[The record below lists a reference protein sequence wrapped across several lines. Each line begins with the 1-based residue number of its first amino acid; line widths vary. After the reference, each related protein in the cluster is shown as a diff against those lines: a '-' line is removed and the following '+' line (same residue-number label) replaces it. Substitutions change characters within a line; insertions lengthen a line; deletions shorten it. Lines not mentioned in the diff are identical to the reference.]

1 MRIYAVGDH
10 LQNPAIRAAA
20 AEAGAEIRFL
30 DSRKAAREAVTE
42 DYDVLLADCDHG
54 DKEPLANTGLCAHAR
69 FRVPLCPANAA
80 AGIGNLS
87 PEDMTDLNA
96 WFAYGGPE
104 NLRNAFARLRQL
116 VRGERSPL
124 PPPAAVPLDAVF
136 LPDGRLLPDLAAW
149 EKTEENRFPRRVGM
163 LSYRSRWSDG
173 DLALEN
179 AIIRSLNRRGIG
191 VVAAFTD
198 GSPDPELG
206 TLTFEQAVDRFFCKN
221 GRPVIGAFLNFQF
234 FGAKGGNGE
243 DMFQRAAD
251 CFRKLDVPVIRP
263 VGLTRK
269 GEEFYRSTQRPYAGD
284 LPTNFIVPEY
294 QGMIEPIHVSCSDA
308 GNHRVPD
315 PERVERLCGRIAAW
329 LRLRET
335 PNRSKRVAI
344 LLHNAPCSGVE
355 ATLGMATDLDAFS
368 SAAALLRRLSREGYA
383 VADLPA
389 DGEAL
394 KRQIMEKK
402 AYSDFRWTSAEDID
416 ASGGAMYRMERGEYA
431 AYYDRLLTPAAR
443 RETEAHWGPPPGEA
457 MVVNG
462 KLLITGISFG
472 NVLVMV
478 QPKRGCYGAKC
489 TGEVCRILQDPAC
502 PPSHQYLAAYWY
514 LQHNWRAD
522 AVIHLGT
529 HGSLEYLPGKQ
540 SGLSRDCFPDIA
552 LGDLID
558 LYPYNAAVAAQ
569 ALIARRRAY
578 AVTLSYLPAP
588 DKGLDPAQRRLGRL
602 ISQYFAAQD
611 QANSQLPDIRRAIEE
626 AAKASPA
633 AGAVFSREPEFDEAL
648 RQLREL
654 LARAEESRRGASRR
668 TFGEA
673 PDRDWVRDYI
683 TQVWLA
689 DPSAAVLWR
698 EFDDPLERGDRM
710 ASFID
715 AALDAP
721 ERLSDPDL
729 EALAE
734 DARTIAAGL
743 AAAGEEAEALLRALS
758 GRYVSPSPCGDGSWN
773 GREILPTGRNL
784 HGAEQDRV
792 PTEFAYRRGAEAAE
806 ALLAKY
812 KAETGVL
819 PEKAALNMTSLDVA
833 RSGGEQLGQF
843 LALMGVKPVWNLSGR
858 VEGLECIPLRELG
871 RPRVDVTARI
881 SSIMRDA
888 WPQLL
893 TLMDRAVQLAAAQPE
908 PAELNHV
915 RANSASIAALGEE
928 GTGRIFGGQ
937 PGTYTS
943 AVGLA
948 LKASAWKDEADLA
961 KYFIDSSSYLYG
973 ENKEGV
979 RAPRSFAANVRQ
991 VELTADVTASR
1002 KTDGGASSYSARV
1015 QGGYQLAA
1023 RALGS
1028 KRKLRQYMGETG
1040 SDGSLRVVPMADH
1053 VTRAIRDTLLND
1065 VWLEQVQ
1072 AQGYAGASE
1081 LMGRIQ
1087 NLFDTQC
1094 VLESLTP
1101 ELLDGVAERILLDED
1116 QCRWFREVNP
1126 YALEESG
1133 RRFLELHQRGKW
1145 KGDPEILR
1153 RLQGAYLRAEGEL
1166 EEGTSGLGEI
1176 QAGNV
1181 EIVDSSRVEDWAS
1194 RLKETEELLKHE

>member
-10 LQNPAIRAAA
+10 LQTPAIRRA
-20 AEAGAEIRFL
+20 AEEADSEIRFI
-30 DSRKAAREAVTE
+30 DSRTAAREAASE

-54 DKEPLANTGLCAHAR
+54 DKEPLSNPGLCARAR

-80 AGIGNLS
+80 AGIGNVS
-87 PEDMTDLNA
+87 AEDVTNLNA
-96 WFAYGGPE
+96 WFAYGGPD

-116 VRGERSPL
+116 VRGESSPL
-124 PPPAAVPLDAVF
+124 PPPVPVPLDAVF

-149 EKTEENRFPRRVGM
+149 EKTKENRFPRRVGM

-206 TLTFEQAVDRFFCKN
+206 TLTFEQAVDRFFCRE
-221 GRPVIGAFLNFQF
+221 GEPAIDLFINFQF
-234 FGAKGGNGE
+234 FGAKGGDGE

-251 CFRKLDVPVIRP
+251 CFRRLDVPVVRP
-263 VGLTRK
+263 AGLSRK
-269 GEEFYRSTQRPYAGD
+269 GEEFYNSTQRPYAGD

-294 QGMIEPIHVSCSDA
+294 QGMIEPIHVSCADA
-308 GNHRVPD
+308 EDHRVPD
-315 PERVERLCGRIAAW
+315 PERVERLCARIDAW
-329 LRLRET
+329 LRLREK
-335 PNRSKRVAI
+335 PNREKRVAI

-368 SAAALLRRLSREGYA
+368 SAAALLRRLSDEGYA
-383 VADLPA
+383 VSDLPA
-389 DGEAL
+389 DGEDL
-394 KRQIMEKK
+394 KKRIREKK

-416 ASGGAMYRMERGEYA
+416 ACGGAMYHMEPSEYA
-431 AYYDRLLTPAAR
+431 GYYDRLLTAKAKA
-443 RETEAHWGPPPGEA
+443 EMEAHWGPPPGEA
-457 MVVNG
+457 MTVNG
-462 KLLITGISFG
+462 RLLITGIPFG

-478 QPKRGCYGAKC
+478 QPKRGCWGAKC

-502 PPSHQYLAAYWY
+502 PPSHQYLATYWY
-514 LQHNWRAD
+514 LQHNWGAD

-540 SGLSRDCFPDIA
+540 SGLSRNCFPDIA

-558 LYPYNAAVAAQ
+558 LYPYNAGVAAQ

-578 AVTLSYLPAP
+578 ALTVSYLPAP
-588 DKGLDPAQRRLGRL
+588 DKGLDPDQRRLGRL
-602 ISQYFAAQD
+602 IGQYFAAQE
-611 QANSQLPDIRRAIEE
+611 QASPQLPDIRRAIEAAAE
-626 AAKASPA
+626 ASSA
-633 AGAVFSREPEFDEAL
+633 ARAVFSREPDFEEAL
-648 RQLREL
+648 RQLRAL
-654 LARAEESRRGASRR
+654 LSRAEESRRGGSRR
-668 TFGEA
+668 AFGA
-673 PDRDWVRDYI
+673 KPDREWVRDYI
-683 TQVWLA
+683 AQVWMA
-689 DPSAAVLWR
+689 DPEIASFWQGIA
-698 EFDDPLERGDRM
+698 DPLERGERM
-710 ASFID
+710 AAFID
-715 AALDAP
+715 TALDEP
-721 ERLSDPDL
+721 EHVSDPHL
-729 EALAE
+729 EALAV
-734 DARTIAAGL
+734 DARAIAAGL
-743 AAAGEEAEALLRALS
+743 AAAEGETEALLQALS
-758 GRYVSPSPCGDGSWN
+758 GRYISPGPCGDGSWN

-806 ALLAKY
+806 ALLEKY
-812 KAETGVL
+812 RSETGAL
-819 PEKAALNMTSLDVA
+819 PEKVALNMTSLDVA

-843 LALMGVKPVWNLSGR
+843 LALMGIRPVWSASGR
-858 VEGLECIPLRELG
+858 VEGLVCIPLSELR

-881 SSIMRDA
+881 SSVMRDA

-893 TLMDRAVQLAAAQPE
+893 TLMDRAVQLAAAQAE
-908 PAELNHV
+908 PAEQNRV

-948 LKASAWKDEADLA
+948 LKASAWKDEGDLA

-973 ENKEGV
+973 ENKAGV

-991 VELTADVTASR
+991 VDLTADVTASR
-1002 KTDGGASSYSARV
+1002 RSDGGASSYSARV
-1015 QGGYQLAA
+1015 QGGYRLAA
-1023 RALGS
+1023 KALGS
-1028 KRKLRQYMGETG
+1028 KRKLRQYMGETAA
-1040 SDGSLRVVPMADH
+1040 DGSLRVVPLSDH
-1053 VTRAIRDTLLND
+1053 VSGAIRDTLLND

-1081 LMGRIQ
+1081 LMSRIQ
-1087 NLFDTQC
+1087 NIFDTQC
-1094 VLESLTP
+1094 VLENLDAG
-1101 ELLDGVAERILLDED
+1101 LLDDVAKRILLDD
-1116 QCRWFREVNP
+1116 DMAAWFREVNP

-1133 RRFLELHQRGKW
+1133 RRFLELRQRGKW
-1145 KGDPEILR
+1145 NGDPEVLH
-1153 RLQGAYLRAEGEL
+1153 RLQRAYLRAEGDL
-1166 EEGTSGLGEI
+1166 EDGTSGLGEI

-1181 EIVDSSRVEDWAS
+1181 EIVDPARVERWEA
-1194 RLKETEELLKHE
+1194 RLKETEELLGHD

>member
-10 LQNPAIRAAA
+10 LMTPAIRSAA
-20 AEAGAEIRFL
+20 AEAGAEIRFVT
-30 DSRKAAREAVTE
+30 SRLAAGEVVTE
-42 DYDVLLADCDHG
+42 AYDVLLADCDHG
-54 DKEPLANTGLCAHAR
+54 DKEPLRNPGLCARAR

-80 AGIGNLS
+80 AGIGNVS
-87 PEDMTDLNA
+87 AKDAADLNA

-104 NLRNAFARLRQL
+104 NLKNAFARLGQL
-116 VRGERSPL
+116 ARGESAPL
-124 PPPAAVPLDAVF
+124 PSPAPVPLDAVF
-136 LPDGRLLPDLAAW
+136 LPDGRLLPDCSAW
-149 EKTEENRFPRRVGM
+149 EASEENRYPRRVGM

-179 AIIRSLNRRGIG
+179 AIIRGLNRRGIG
-191 VVAAFTD
+191 VIAAFTD

-206 TLTFEQAVDRFFCKN
+206 TLTFEQAVERFFCKD
-221 GRPVIGAFLNFQF
+221 GRPAIEAFINFQF

-251 CFRKLDVPVIRP
+251 CFRRLDVPVIRP
-263 VGLTRK
+263 VGLSRK
-269 GEEFYRSTQRPYAGD
+269 GEEFYKSSPRPYAGD

-294 QGMIEPIHVSCSDA
+294 QGMIEPIHVSCA
-308 GNHRVPD
+308 GAGDRRLPD
-315 PERVERLCGRIAAW
+315 PERVERLCARTAAW
-329 LRLRET
+329 LRLREL
-335 PNRSKRVAI
+335 PNRDKRVAI

-368 SAAALLRRLSREGYA
+368 GAAALLQRLSREGYA
-383 VADLPA
+383 VTELPA
-389 DGEAL
+389 DGEEL
-394 KRQIMEKK
+394 KRRIMEKK

-416 ASGGAMYRMERGEYA
+416 ASGGAMYRMEPEEYA
-431 AYYDRLLTPAAR
+431 GYYDRLLTPAAK
-443 RETEAHWGPPPGEA
+443 RETETHWGPPPGEA
-457 MVVNG
+457 MVVG
-462 KLLITGISFG
+462 GRLLITGLSFG

-502 PPSHQYLAAYWY
+502 PPSHQYLATYWY

-558 LYPYNAAVAAQ
+558 LYPYNASVAAQ

-602 ISQYFAAQD
+602 IDRYFAAREQD
-611 QANSQLPDIRRAIEE
+611 SPQLPDIRRAIEE
-626 AAKASPA
+626 AAKDSPA
-633 AGAVFSREPEFDEAL
+633 ARGVLAREPEPEEGL
-648 RQLREL
+648 RQLRSL
-654 LARAEESRRGASRR
+654 LARTEESRRGGARR
-668 TFGEA
+668 ALGA
-673 PDRDWVRDYI
+673 VPDRDWVRDYI
-683 TQVWLA
+683 AQVWLS
-689 DPSAAVLWR
+689 DPDAAALWGSSA
-698 EFDDPLERGDRM
+698 DPLERGERM
-710 ASFID
+710 AEFID
-715 AALDAP
+715 AALDEP
-721 ERLSDPDL
+721 ERRSDPAL

-734 DARTIAAGL
+734 DARAIAAGL
-743 AAAGEEAEALLRALS
+743 AAAGEETEALLRALS
-758 GRYVSPSPCGDGSWN
+758 GRFISPSPCGDGSRN

-806 ALLAKY
+806 ALLEKY
-812 KAETGVL
+812 RAETGVL

-843 LALMGVKPVWNLSGR
+843 LALMGIRPVWDPSGR
-858 VEGLECIPLRELG
+858 VEGLACIPLAELG

-881 SSIMRDA
+881 SSVMRDA

-893 TLMDRAVQLAAAQPE
+893 ALMDRAVQLAAAQPE
-908 PAELNHV
+908 PEEQNFV
-915 RANSASIAALGEE
+915 RRNSKAIASLGEE

-948 LKASAWKDEADLA
+948 LKASAWKDETDLA
-961 KYFIDSSSYLYG
+961 RYFIDSSSYLYG
-973 ENKEGV
+973 EGKEGV
-979 RAPRSFAANVRQ
+979 RAPGAFAANVRQ
-991 VELTADVTASR
+991 VDLTADTAASR
-1002 KTDGGASSYSARV
+1002 RTDGGASSYSARV

-1028 KRKLRQYMGETG
+1028 RRRLRQYMGETG

-1053 VTRAIRDTLLND
+1053 VTQAIRDTLLND
-1065 VWLEQVQ
+1065 IWLEQVQ
-1072 AQGYAGASE
+1072 SQGYAGASE
-1081 LMGRIQ
+1081 LMSRIQ

-1094 VLESLTP
+1094 VLENLTP
-1101 ELLDGVAERILLDED
+1101 ELLDSVAERILLDED
-1116 QCRWFREVNP
+1116 RVRWFRETNP

-1133 RRFLELHQRGKW
+1133 RRFLELHRRGKW
-1145 KGDPEILR
+1145 KGDPGILR
-1153 RLQGAYLRAEGEL
+1153 RLQSAYLRAEGDL
-1166 EEGTSGLGEI
+1166 EDGVAGLGEI

-1181 EIVDSSRVEDWAS
+1181 EIVDSARVESWAE
-1194 RLKETEELLKHE
+1194 RLRETEDLLKHD

>member
-10 LQNPAIRAAA
+10 LHTPAIRGAA

-30 DSRKAAREAVTE
+30 TSREAARAAVAE

-54 DKEPLANTGLCAHAR
+54 DKAPLNNPGLCVHAR

-80 AGIGNLS
+80 AGIGNVS
-87 PEDMTDLNA
+87 AEDVKELNA

-104 NLRNAFARLRQL
+104 NLKNAFARLSQL
-116 VRGERSPL
+116 LRGENSPL
-124 PPPAAVPLDAVF
+124 PPPAPVPLDAVF

-149 EKTEENRFPRRVGM
+149 EATEENRYPRRVGM

-206 TLTFEQAVDRFFCKN
+206 TLTFEQAVDRFFCRE
-221 GRPVIGAFLNFQF
+221 GRPAIGLFINFQF
-234 FGAKGGNGE
+234 FGAKGGDGE
-243 DMFQRAAD
+243 DMFQRAAE
-251 CFRKLDVPVIRP
+251 CFRRLDVPVVRP
-263 VGLTRK
+263 VGLSRK
-269 GEEFYRSTQRPYAGD
+269 GEAFYNGTQRPYAGD

-294 QGMIEPIHVSCSDA
+294 QGMIEPIHVSCADG

-315 PERVERLCGRIAAW
+315 PERVERLCARIGAW
-329 LRLRET
+329 LRLREL
-335 PNRSKRVAI
+335 PNREKRVAI

-368 SAAALLRRLSREGYA
+368 SAAALLRRLSAEGYA
-383 VADLPA
+383 VVDPPA
-389 DGEAL
+389 DGEEL
-394 KRQIMEKK
+394 RRRILEKK
-402 AYSDFRWTSAEDID
+402 AYSDFRWTSAEDVE
-416 ASGGAMYRMERGEYA
+416 ACGGAMYRMEPSEYA
-431 AYYDRLLTPAAR
+431 GYYDRLLTSEAKA
-443 RETEAHWGPPPGEA
+443 EMEAHWGPPPGEA
-457 MVVNG
+457 MTV
-462 KLLITGISFG
+462 KDRLLITGIPFG
-472 NVLVMV
+472 NALVMV

-502 PPSHQYLAAYWY
+502 PPSHQYLATYWY
-514 LQHNWRAD
+514 LQHNWGAD

-540 SGLSRDCFPDIA
+540 SGLSRNCFPDIA

-558 LYPYNAAVAAQ
+558 LYPYNAGVAAQ

-602 ISQYFAAQD
+602 ISQYFAAQE
-611 QANSQLPDIRRAIEE
+611 QASPQLPDIRRAIEE
-626 AAKASPA
+626 ASQASPA
-633 AGAVFSREPEFDEAL
+633 TRAVFAREPDLEEAL
-648 RQLREL
+648 RQLRAL
-654 LARAEESRRGASRR
+654 LSRAEESRRGGSLR
-668 TFGEA
+668 TFGAA

-683 TQVWLA
+683 AQVWLSEPETA
-689 DPSAAVLWR
+689 SYWLETA
-698 EFDDPLERGDRM
+698 DPLERGERM
-710 ASFID
+710 AAFIE
-715 AALDAP
+715 AALDGRASAAAP
-721 ERLSDPDL
+721 

-734 DARTIAAGL
+734 DARAIAAGL
-743 AAAGEEAEALLRALS
+743 AAAEGETEALLRALS
-758 GRYVSPSPCGDGSWN
+758 GRYIPPGPCGDGSWN

-806 ALLAKY
+806 ALLEKY
-812 KAETGVL
+812 RSETGAL
-819 PEKAALNMTSLDVA
+819 PEKVALNMTSLDVA

-843 LALMGVKPVWNLSGR
+843 LALMGVRPVWSASGR
-858 VEGLECIPLRELG
+858 VEGLECVPLSALG

-881 SSIMRDA
+881 SSVMRDA

-893 TLMDRAVQLAAAQPE
+893 GLMDRAVQLAAAQPE
-908 PAELNHV
+908 PPEGNHV

-948 LKASAWKDEADLA
+948 LKASAWKDETDLA

-973 ENKEGV
+973 ESKDGV
-979 RAPRSFAANVRQ
+979 RAPRSFAENVRQ
-991 VELTADVTASR
+991 VDLTADVTASR
-1002 KTDGGASSYSARV
+1002 RSDGGASSYSARV
-1015 QGGYQLAA
+1015 QGGYRLAA

-1028 KRKLRQYMGETG
+1028 KRQLRQYMGETAA
-1040 SDGSLRVVPMADH
+1040 DGSLRVVHMSDH
-1053 VTRAIRDTLLND
+1053 VTGAIRDTLLND

-1072 AQGYAGASE
+1072 AQGSAGATE
-1081 LMGRIQ
+1081 LMSRIQ

-1094 VLESLTP
+1094 VLENLSQ
-1101 ELLDGVAERILLDED
+1101 ELLDEVAKRILLDED
-1116 QCRWFREVNP
+1116 LSAWFREVNP

-1145 KGDPEILR
+1145 MGEPEVLR
-1153 RLQGAYLRAEGEL
+1153 RLQRAYLRAEGDL
-1166 EEGTSGLGEI
+1166 EDGTSGLGEV

-1181 EIVDSSRVEDWAS
+1181 EIVGPGQVEGWQG
-1194 RLKETEELLKHE
+1194 RLKETEELLKHD

>member
-1 MRIYAVGDH
+1 MRIYAIGDH
-10 LQNPAIRAAA
+10 LQSPAIRAAA
-20 AEAGAEIRFL
+20 AEAGAEIRFVT
-30 DSRKAAREAVTE
+30 SRHAAQEAAAV

-54 DKEPLANTGLCAHAR
+54 DKAPLENPGLCARAR

-80 AGIGNLS
+80 AGIGNVS
-87 PEDMTDLNA
+87 AEDAARLNA
-96 WFAYGGPE
+96 WFAYGGPG
-104 NLRNAFARLRQL
+104 NLRNAFARLAQL
-116 VRGERSPL
+116 VKGETSPL
-124 PPPAAVPLDAVF
+124 PDPAPVPLDAIF

-149 EKTEENRFPRRVGM
+149 ESTEENRFPRRVGM
-163 LSYRSRWSDG
+163 LSYRSRWADG

-191 VVAAFTD
+191 VIAAFTD

-206 TLTFEQAVDRFFCKN
+206 TLTFEEAVDRFYCRE
-221 GRPVIGAFLNFQF
+221 GRPVIGLFINFQF
-234 FGAKGGNGE
+234 FGAKGGDGE
-243 DMFQRAAD
+243 DMFRRAAD
-251 CFRKLDVPVIRP
+251 CFRRLDVPVVRP
-263 VGLTRK
+263 VGLSRK
-269 GEEFYRSTQRPYAGD
+269 DEAFYRASPRPYAGD

-294 QGMIEPIHVSCSDA
+294 QGMIEPIHVSCADA
-308 GNHRVPD
+308 GDRRRPD
-315 PERVERLCGRIAAW
+315 PERVERFCSRAAAW
-329 LRLRET
+329 LRLREK
-335 PNRSKRVAI
+335 PNRDKRVAVM
-344 LLHNAPCSGVE
+344 LHNAPCSGVE
-355 ATLGMATDLDAFS
+355 ATVGMAADLDAFS
-368 SAAALLRRLSREGYA
+368 SAAALLRRLSEDGYT
-383 VADLPA
+383 VTEPPA
-389 DGEAL
+389 DGAAL
-394 KRQIMEKK
+394 KRLILERK

-416 ASGGAMYRMERGEYA
+416 ASGGAMYRMEAPEYA
-431 AYYDRLLTPAAR
+431 GYYDRLLTPAAR
-443 RETEAHWGPPPGEA
+443 REMEVHWGPPPGEA
-457 MVVNG
+457 MTAG
-462 KLLITGISFG
+462 GRLLITGIPFG

-502 PPSHQYLAAYWY
+502 PPSHQYLATYWY
-514 LQHNWRAD
+514 LQHNWGAD

-578 AVTLSYLPAP
+578 AVTLSCLPAP
-588 DKGLDPAQRRLGRL
+588 DRGLDPAQRRLGRL
-602 ISQYFAAQD
+602 IAQYFAAQE
-611 QANSQLPDIRRAIEE
+611 QSSPQLPDIRRAIEE
-626 AAKASPA
+626 AAQASSA
-633 AGAVFSREPEFDEAL
+633 ARAVLSRESDFEEGL
-648 RQLREL
+648 RQLRAL
-654 LARAEESRRGASRR
+654 LSRAEETRRGGSLRA
-668 TFGEA
+668 FGAA

-683 TQVWLA
+683 AQVWLA
-689 DPSAAVLWR
+689 DPELGPLWQQ
-698 EFDDPLERGDRM
+698 FPDPLERGERM
-710 ASFID
+710 AAFID
-715 AALDAP
+715 AALDSPGPLA
-721 ERLSDPDL
+721 DGTL

-734 DARTIAAGL
+734 DARTIASGL
-743 AAAGEEAEALLRALS
+743 AAAGEETEALLRALS
-758 GRYVSPSPCGDGSWN
+758 GRYISPSPCGDGSWN

-784 HGAEQDRV
+784 HGAEQDRI

-806 ALLAKY
+806 ALLEKY
-812 KAETGVL
+812 RAETGAL

-843 LALMGVKPVWNLSGR
+843 LALMGVKPVWGPSGR
-858 VEGLECIPLRELG
+858 VEGLACIPLAELG
-871 RPRVDVTARI
+871 RPRVDVTVRI
-881 SSIMRDA
+881 SSVMRDA

-893 TLMDRAVQLAAAQPE
+893 VLMDRAVRLAAAQPE
-908 PAELNHV
+908 PKEQNFV
-915 RANSASIAALGEE
+915 RANSEAIAAQGEE

-948 LKASAWKDEADLA
+948 LKASAWKDERDLA

-979 RAPRSFAANVRQ
+979 RAPGSFAANVRQ
-991 VELTADVTASR
+991 VDLTADVTASR
-1002 KTDGGASSYSARV
+1002 RTDGGASSYSARV

-1028 KRKLRQYMGETG
+1028 RRRLRQYMGET
-1040 SDGSLRVVPMADH
+1040 SADGSLRVVPMADH

-1072 AQGYAGASE
+1072 EEGYAGAAE

-1094 VLESLTP
+1094 VLENLAP
-1101 ELLDGVAERILLDED
+1101 ELLDDVAERLLLDED
-1116 QCRWFREVNP
+1116 RIRWFREVNP
-1126 YALEESG
+1126 HALEESG
-1133 RRFLELHQRGKW
+1133 RRFLELQQRGKW
-1145 KGDPEILR
+1145 NGAPEVLR
-1153 RLQGAYLRAEGEL
+1153 RLRMAYLRAEGDL
-1166 EEGTSGLGEI
+1166 EDAVSGLGEI
-1176 QAGNV
+1176 QAGSV
-1181 EIVDSSRVEDWAS
+1181 DIVDPARVEGWAD